1 MPTQIGSTE
10 FPLTSLRMT
19 MGMLVTGS
27 SIRPRIFISTSM
39 EFPLGPADRPG
50 PGLGAMSLT
59 RLQIR
64 CFLKLEPVVR
74 PHTGQAVGAPCGNA
88 NLPREPNPVSFS
100 GKVNHPVARRTSD
113 RLAEAGLKPFDQHLE
128 LAPDQSLVPSRL
140 DRALPLLELGQS
152 RSLLLLRDRVRPAAS
167 RSVRARGVLKREDLV
182 VLGLLQQRQRLLEV
196 FPCLAAKTDDDV
208 RRYANI
214 TLRITDAIYFF
225 KVLFSRIASKHAGK
239 HPARPRLYGEM
250 DMVAQRRVGFDGL
263 YDIRSKVPRMGG
275 SEAHPVDSSH
285 IGRPGEQLRKAQ
297 PGRRGVTVRIDI
309 LAKEL
314 DLPVAVV
321 HEPPAF
327 LQDVAAR

>member
-27 SIRPRIFISTSM
+27 SISPRIFISTSM
-39 EFPLGPADRPG
+39 EFPLGPADRAG

-64 CFLKLEPVVR
+64 CFLKLEPVIR

-113 RLAEAGLKPFDQHLE
+113 RLAEPGLKPFDQHLE
-128 LAPDQSLVPSRL
+128 LAPNQSLVPARL
-140 DRALPLLELGQS
+140 DRALLFLELGQS
-152 RSLLLLRDRVRPAAS
+152 RRLLLVRDRVRPAAS
-167 RSVRARGVLKREDLV
+167 RCVRARGVLERKHLV
-182 VLGLLQQRQRLLEV
+182 VLDHLQQRQRLLEV
-196 FPCLAAKTDDDV
+196 FPRLAAKTDDDV

-225 KVLFSRIASKHAGK
+225 KVLFSRVASKHAGK
-239 HPARPRLYGEM
+239 HPARARLYREM
-250 DMVAQRRVGFDGL
+250 DVVAQRRVGFDGL
-263 YDIRSKVPRMGG
+263 DDIRSKVPRVGRN
-275 SEAHPVDSSH
+275 EAHPADPRDL
-285 IGRPGEQLRKAQ
+285 GGPGEQLRKAQ
-297 PGRRGVTVRIDI
+297 PGRRGVMVRIDV
-309 LAKEL
+309 LT
-314 DLPVAVV
+314 
-321 HEPPAF
+321 
-327 LQDVAAR
+327 Q